1 MDGMTQI
8 LASLG
13 ESSPAL
19 VLTVSLIAPS
29 VILFSIIFVVHKL
42 TRAKWGGH
50 WDVA

>member
-1 MDGMTQI
+1 MTQI

-13 ESSPAL
+13 ESNPAL
-19 VLTVSLIAPS
+19 LLTASLIAPS

-50 WDVA
+50 WDVV